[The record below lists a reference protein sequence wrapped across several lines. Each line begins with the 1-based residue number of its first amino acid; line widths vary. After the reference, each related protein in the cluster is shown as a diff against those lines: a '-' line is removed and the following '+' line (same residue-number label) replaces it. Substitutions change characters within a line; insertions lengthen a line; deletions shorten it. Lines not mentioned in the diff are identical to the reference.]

1 MHQNYDRDQERIA
14 NMVADA
20 AKTGV
25 AIGAQIA
32 MMPRTKPVKVEIRTA
47 ADDVEDTRQG
57 LKKGKSI
64 QEISQSIRESSVA
77 QGIAQAGND
86 VGQYVQ
92 HIVQSAEMENATE
105 RMPSSALEQQ
115 RSKTRKKTL

>member
-1 MHQNYDRDQERIA
+1 MHQNYDRDRERIA

-25 AIGAQIA
+25 TIGAQIA

-64 QEISQSIRESSVA
+64 QEISQSIRQSSVA

-115 RSKTRKKTL
+115 QKRTRKKTL

>member
-1 MHQNYDRDQERIA
+1 MSGNYDRDQERIA

-25 AIGAQIA
+25 TISAQIA
-32 MMPRTKPVKVEIRTA
+32 MMHRTKPVKVEIRSA

-64 QEISQSIRESSVA
+64 QEISDLC
-77 QGIAQAGND
+77 N
-86 VGQYVQ
+86 
-92 HIVQSAEMENATE
+92 
-105 RMPSSALEQQ
+105 
-115 RSKTRKKTL
+115 

>member
-25 AIGAQIA
+25 TIGAQIA

-57 LKKGKSI
+57 LKK
-64 QEISQSIRESSVA
+64 
-77 QGIAQAGND
+77 
-86 VGQYVQ
+86 
-92 HIVQSAEMENATE
+92 
-105 RMPSSALEQQ
+105 
-115 RSKTRKKTL
+115 RKIYPRDFPIN